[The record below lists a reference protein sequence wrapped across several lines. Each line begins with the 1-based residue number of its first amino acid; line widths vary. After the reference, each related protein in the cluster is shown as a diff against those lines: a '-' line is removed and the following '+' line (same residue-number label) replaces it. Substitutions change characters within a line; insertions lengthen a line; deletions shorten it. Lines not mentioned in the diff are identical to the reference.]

1 MKQNHTVAMMSEKSD
16 RPQPALRK
24 LKQPLPPQLTMEEYG
39 DLITQVVY
47 QMDPIKAARQKAIEK
62 NIKKPF
68 KLL

>member
-1 MKQNHTVAMMSEKSD
+1 MTTKCKKESGRIPIPQIS
-16 RPQPALRK
+16 RP
-24 LKQPLPPQLTMEEYG
+24 PLPPQLTMEEYG
-39 DLITQVVY
+39 DFITEIVH